1 MFRISINAL
10 FFILL
15 PMGLWAQ
22 TDAPSVSNQVNSSD
36 SLTKVNQDFER
47 DSLKRIADS
56 LTYFWIKTPDPN
68 RKNQFR
74 DSLMKYYQVY
84 NLDFESWAKKF
95 IKPKAG
101 LPSGQARKT
110 GETWI
115 LWVILILIAGFALL
129 RIFFQKEIALIIRS
143 FYDNR
148 LLNQSGITSF
158 LDTWPFVLLYLLFGL
173 TIGMY
178 LFLAG
183 RFFQLDYAIDGFQ
196 WYLLL
201 SFSIMVL
208 FSLKIYFLRLL
219 GFLLEINKLIKLYSS
234 ILYLSYFHAAILFL
248 PLIFAFS
255 LSPISYSEAFIYIG
269 LASTALLL
277 AYQAIRLSLQVLKQY
292 SFSKF
297 YLFIYFCAL
306 EICPI
311 LMLVKALRF

>member
-1 MFRISINAL
+1 MLRISIKAL
-10 FFILL
+10 VLILL
-15 PMGLWAQ
+15 LIGSWTQA
-22 TDAPSVSNQVNSSD
+22 DAFKIPDQAALSD
-36 SLTKVNQDFER
+36 SLTNVSPDSQR

-56 LTYFWIKTPDPN
+56 LTFFWIKAPDPN

-74 DSLMKYYQVY
+74 DSLMKHYQVY
-84 NLDFESWAKKF
+84 DLDFESWAKKF
-95 IKPKAG
+95 VKPKAG
-101 LPSGQARKT
+101 LPNGQVRKT

-115 LWVILILIAGFALL
+115 LWVVLILIAGFAVL
-129 RIFFQKEIALIIRS
+129 RIYFQKEIALIITS

-201 SFSIMVL
+201 SFAIMVL

-255 LSPISYSEAFIYIG
+255 LSPASYSEAFIYIG
-269 LASTALLL
+269 LAATALLL
-277 AYQAIRLSLQVLKQY
+277 TYQAIRLSLQVLNQY